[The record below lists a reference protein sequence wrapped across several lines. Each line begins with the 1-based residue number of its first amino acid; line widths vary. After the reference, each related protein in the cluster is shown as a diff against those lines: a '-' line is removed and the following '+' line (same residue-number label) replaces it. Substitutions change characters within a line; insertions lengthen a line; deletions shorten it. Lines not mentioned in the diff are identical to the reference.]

1 MTVGDL
7 LRQLENED
15 KDKVVLFKDS
25 MNGWCNLKAGIGKTE
40 TCVVVYEDTDVPFDD

>member
-7 LRQLENED
+7 LKQLENED
-15 KDKVVLFKDS
+15 KNKIVVFKDS

-40 TCVVVYEDTDVPFDD
+40 TCVVVYEDTDGFDD